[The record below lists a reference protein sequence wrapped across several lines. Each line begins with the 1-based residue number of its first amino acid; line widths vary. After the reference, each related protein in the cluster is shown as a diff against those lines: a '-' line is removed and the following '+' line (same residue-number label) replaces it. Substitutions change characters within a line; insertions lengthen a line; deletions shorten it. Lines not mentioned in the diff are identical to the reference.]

1 MSLSS
6 CYLSFGEAAVSS
18 PARLI
23 DARVKVLLTSILSF
37 AVWELDS
44 FAGLGITGA
53 LVGCWVILTRGA
65 IRPIFS
71 GLRKLLYI
79 FLVVIIYYFWAEASR
94 AGMNLLQ
101 GLESALVKSLLL
113 AGKLALLIVAA
124 YWLYLSTEPIKVVDA
139 LTSLLRPLER
149 LRVPVREFAFVVGL
163 IVRFFPVSVTRIS
176 DLYRNFQLREKLR
189 CQNTSSPNRYARAL
203 IRVID
208 TMVLYMHYTLYEAQ
222 LLSLS
227 LMSRGYNPFRP
238 LSLAVDEKF
247 TLGDFSF
254 FTISASGII
263 LTAWW
268 L

>member
-6 CYLSFGEAAVSS
+6 HYPSFGEAAVSS
-18 PARLI
+18 PAHPV
-23 DARVKVLLTSILSF
+23 DARVKVLLTGILSF
-37 AVWELDS
+37 AVWKIDS

-65 IRPIFS
+65 VRAIFS
-71 GLRKLLYI
+71 SLRKLLYI
-79 FLVVIIYYFWAEASR
+79 FLVVIIYYCWTEASR
-94 AGMNLLQ
+94 PGMNLLQ
-101 GLESALVKSLLL
+101 GLESALVKSFLL

-124 YWLYLSTEPIKVVDA
+124 SWLYLSTEPIKVVNA

-149 LRVPVREFAFVVGL
+149 LHVPVREFAFVVGL

-176 DLYRNFQLREKLR
+176 DLYRNFLLREKLR
-189 CQNTSSPNRYARAL
+189 SQNTSSPKGYARAL
-203 IRVID
+203 MRVID

-238 LSLAVDEKF
+238 LSFAGAEKL
-247 TLGDFSF
+247 TLRDFSF

-263 LTAWW
+263 LSAWW

>member
-6 CYLSFGEAAVSS
+6 RYLWFGESAVSS
-18 PARLI
+18 PAHLV
-23 DARVKVLLTSILSF
+23 DARVKVLLTGILSF
-37 AVWELDS
+37 AVWKIDS
-44 FAGLGITGA
+44 LAGLGITGA
-53 LVGCWVILTRGA
+53 LVGCWVILARGA
-65 IRPIFS
+65 VRAIFS
-71 GLRKLLYI
+71 SLRKLLYI
-79 FLVVIIYYFWAEASR
+79 FLVVIIYYCWTEASR
-94 AGMNLLQ
+94 PGMNLLQ

-124 YWLYLSTEPIKVVDA
+124 SWLYLSTEPIKVVDA

-149 LRVPVREFAFVVGL
+149 LHVPVREFAFVMGL

-176 DLYRNFQLREKLR
+176 DLYRNFLLREKLR
-189 CQNTSSPNRYARAL
+189 SQNTSSPNRYARAL
-203 IRVID
+203 MRVID

-238 LSLAVDEKF
+238 LSFAGAEKL
-247 TLGDFSF
+247 TLRDFSF

-263 LTAWW
+263 LSAWW